1 MLGGT
6 SPVQVL
12 VLECSI
18 ITGQYIELRVRR
30 ADHGGSTGRR

>member
-18 ITGQYIELRVRR
+18 ITGQCSAPRNRR
-30 ADHGGSTGRR
+30 IDCCSSTGRR

>member
-12 VLECSI
+12 VL
-18 ITGQYIELRVRR
+18 GMQYNHWATHRTMKPLNR
-30 ADHGGSTGRR
+30 TL